1 MNTGTIRRLLC
12 SSLAMMLAAAG
23 MVFAQE
29 TDKQKQDEVIRIA
42 NQVRKKILMLGNY
55 GPFDYIAFGVAP
67 GEEGYTILLK
77 GYASRP
83 TLKESAEREVKK
95 IENVGTVENRIEV
108 LPTSGMDENIRLKA
122 YASIYNHPSLS
133 RYNPNYGTPI
143 YGSAR
148 SFRNTMQMG
157 ISTNPPMGF
166 HPISIIV
173 KGGHIIL
180 EGVVDNE
187 SDKTVAGM
195 QANQVSGVFSVT
207 NNLYVTQPAKKKEK

>member
-1 MNTGTIRRLLC
+1 MKIGSAKILLGAA
-12 SSLAMMLAAAG
+12 LGALFAAG
-23 MVFAQE
+23 GIAIAQE
-29 TDKQKQDEVIRIA
+29 MDKQKEEQVIRLA
-42 NQVRKKILMLGNY
+42 NDVRKKILMLSNY
-55 GPFDYIAFGVAP
+55 GPFDYISFGIAP
-67 GEEGYTILLK
+67 ANKGYTVVLK

-83 TLKESAEREVKK
+83 TLKESAENVVKR
-95 IENVGTVENRIEV
+95 IEAVALVENQIEV
-108 LPTSGMDENIRLKA
+108 LPTSNMDEDIRLKA
-122 YASIYNHPSLS
+122 YAKIYNTPSLS

-173 KGGHIIL
+173 KNGNIIL

-187 SDKTVAGM
+187 GDKTMAGM

-207 NNLYVTQPAKKKEK
+207 NNLVALQAEKKKE